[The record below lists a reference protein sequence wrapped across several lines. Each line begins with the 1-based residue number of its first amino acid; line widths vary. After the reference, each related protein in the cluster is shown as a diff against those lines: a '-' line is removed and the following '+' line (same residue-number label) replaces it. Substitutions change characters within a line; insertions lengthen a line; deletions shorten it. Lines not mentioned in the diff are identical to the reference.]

1 MTVHWKVPFFDLNIG
16 KEEIKAVQSV
26 LKNKWIS
33 MGETTQQ
40 FEKEFAQRLKVKH
53 ALAVSSCTSA
63 LHLAVLVCGIGTGDE
78 VIVPSLT
85 FVASVNAIRYTGAVP
100 VFADIESLQSP
111 LISPEEIKKKIT
123 KKTKGILVVHYA
135 GYPCKMEEILKIAR
149 EYQLKLIEDS
159 AHSPFVKYKGKY
171 LGTYGDTGCFSFFS
185 NKNLTTAEG
194 GMLVAHEDSLA
205 EKAKLLRSHGMTT
218 LSFERAKGHASSY
231 DVVALGYNYRI
242 DDIRSAIGLAQLG
255 KFQNAQ
261 EKRAALIAEY
271 KHLLSQIKGIEIPFL
286 KEKVTA
292 FHLLPI
298 LVDKRRRDSIREY
311 LHKKGIQTSVH
322 YQPVHQF
329 KIYKNLNKNKGLPI
343 TEEYAS
349 RVISLPLYP
358 SMRMNQVRLVAEE
371 LDRALT

>member
-1 MTVHWKVPFFDLNIG
+1 
-16 KEEIKAVQSV
+16 
-26 LKNKWIS
+26 
-33 MGETTQQ
+33 
-40 FEKEFAQRLKVKH
+40 
-53 ALAVSSCTSA
+53 
-63 LHLAVLVCGIGTGDE
+63 
-78 VIVPSLT
+78 
-85 FVASVNAIRYTGAVP
+85 
-100 VFADIESLQSP
+100 
-111 LISPEEIKKKIT
+111 
-123 KKTKGILVVHYA
+123 
-135 GYPCKMEEILKIAR
+135 MEEILKIAR

-194 GMLVAHEDSLA
+194 GMLAAHEDSLA

-242 DDIRSAIGLAQLG
+242 DDIRSAIGLAQLE

>member
-1 MTVHWKVPFFDLNIG
+1 MPVHWKVPFFDLNIG

-194 GMLVAHEDSLA
+194 GMLAAHEDSLA

-242 DDIRSAIGLAQLG
+242 DDIRSAIGLAQLE

>member
-1 MTVHWKVPFFDLNIG
+1 
-16 KEEIKAVQSV
+16 
-26 LKNKWIS
+26 

-242 DDIRSAIGLAQLG
+242 DDIRSAIGLAQLE